1 MTDELPTTSP
11 LEAALIERMTQMAI
25 PLINGSADME
35 GTFHKH
41 LLIAAQQLKEEGHDA
56 AAIDEILAKEWAQFN
71 QFPEGETAD
80 FSPRLHQKL
89 LERFEQALNESP
101 PRPVRLDEKKVNAE
115 TGFKMFIYPNESQH
129 RGFPHVK
136 VQLQDGDINISL
148 EDEPKVIAG
157 KRNLRGEAE
166 ALRAVKEFR
175 EEITAEWDALRP
187 DDQRLR

>member
-11 LEAALIERMTQMAI
+11 LEAALIERMTKMAA
-25 PLINGSADME
+25 PLINNGEDMD
-35 GTFHKH
+35 GALYKC
-41 LLIAAQQLKEEGHDA
+41 LCIAAQQLKEEGQNV
-56 AAIDEILAKEWAQFN
+56 AAIDEILTRGWAQFN

-136 VQLQDGDINISL
+136 VQLQDGDISVSL
-148 EDEPKVIAG
+148 EEEPKVIAG
-157 KRNLRGEAE
+157 KRDLRGEAE

-175 EEITAEWDALRP
+175 EEIMSEWYALRP